1 MLYIITAPTAVQEW
15 TVIQMNEL
23 WKPVKGFEGEYEVS
37 NFGRVKSLDT
47 IQRRSNGRVMCD
59 FKIKGKILKPFRTGK
74 GDGYYTVSIHGK
86 FYKVHRLVATA
97 FVPNPC
103 NLPQVNHIDG
113 DKTNNSVNNLEWVTN
128 LENMQHA
135 VRKGL
140 RPLGGK
146 VPNAKFTNE
155 QVQEIRKEY
164 EPNIRGKGIKALAK
178 KYGVAY
184 STIKNILYGR
194 KWKYVD

>member
-1 MLYIITAPTAVQEW
+1 MMY
-15 TVIQMNEL
+15 
-23 WKPVKGFEGEYEVS
+23 YS
-37 NFGRVKSLDT
+37 SLST
-47 IQRRSNGRVMCD
+47 KEKQ
-59 FKIKGKILKPFRTGK
+59 
-74 GDGYYTVSIHGK
+74 
-86 FYKVHRLVATA
+86 LVAAA
-97 FVPNPC
+97 FIPNPC

-113 DKTNNSVNNLEWVTN
+113 DKTNNSAANLEWVTN

-135 VRKGL
+135 VRTGL
-140 RPLGGK
+140 RPLGEK

-164 EPNIRGKGIKALAK
+164 EPNVRGKGIKALAK